1 MATGCSTPA
10 QEHPLKEAGP
20 KLHLSPFLGPSC
32 GPWPLRDL
40 LKLPDQQRNQRRR
53 RRSREKLGPGAAAV
67 LCPPLLDLSSL
78 QLGNSQLEYLPVVIP
93 AHSCAMLS
101 SHPFSFPTQTA
112 WTPHS
117 FPMTAS
123 PPSDSA
129 SFEIAGRAMLRGAK
143 SFSLAQAELLSSP
156 RCSSHLLCR
165 ALTSASCISPKS
177 CCHSSLPDFCGE
189 QLCAPCAGAPHVT
202 KRVLWALPC
211 LLPLQTA
218 LVRFFLQLL
227 VVSRPHLC
235 CLETGNIFCLR
246 F

>member
-1 MATGCSTPA
+1 MALVQLQPYVHPSWICLFPPA
-10 QEHPLKEAGP
+10 WEQPTRISACGYP
-20 KLHLSPFLGPSC
+20 SPQLCHALQPPILLPFPS
-32 GPWPLRDL
+32 
-40 LKLPDQQRNQRRR
+40 
-53 RRSREKLGPGAAAV
+53 
-67 LCPPLLDLSSL
+67 
-78 QLGNSQLEYLPVVIP
+78 
-93 AHSCAMLS
+93 
-101 SHPFSFPTQTA
+101 QTA

-129 SFEIAGRAMLRGAK
+129 SFETTGRAMLRGAK
-143 SFSLAQAELLSSP
+143 SFSLPQAELLSSP

-227 VVSRPHLC
+227 IVSRPHPC